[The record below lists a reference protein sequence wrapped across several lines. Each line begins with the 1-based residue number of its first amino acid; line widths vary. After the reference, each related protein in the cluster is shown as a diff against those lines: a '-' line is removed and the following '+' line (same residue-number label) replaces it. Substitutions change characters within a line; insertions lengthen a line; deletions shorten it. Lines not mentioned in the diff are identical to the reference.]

1 MAEKLTQET
10 IEQAPDV
17 TAADVLDHDGI
28 LAELAQLS
36 PIAYDQ
42 CRQDKAKGLKI
53 RVSTLDAEVEARR
66 AKLAEHTVTESG
78 ATTPQESWPE
88 AVHGAALLDAL
99 ADVYQ
104 QYAVLP
110 SGAPEALALWT
121 LYTYV
126 FDAADVNP
134 RLQLT
139 SPLMRCGKTRVLE
152 TLSLL
157 ASRSLPASNVSPS
170 AIFRVI
176 EQTVPTLLID
186 EADTFAKDNEELRGL
201 LNSGHTRRSA
211 FVLRS
216 VPVEDNQWEA
226 RKFST
231 WAPMALAGIGR
242 LFPTLEDRSIRIV
255 LKRKLP
261 TEKVLRLPVR
271 DDAEPFASLRRQ
283 CARWGHDHIEVLR
296 SADPPQPPGLHD
308 RAADNWRPLC
318 AIAELAGGNWPGRIT
333 AAIAALTVTEGD
345 NEEIGVL
352 LLKDMEHIF
361 TEQKVDAISSEDLAR
376 QLHGLEERPWLEYG
390 RERNPISKGQIA
402 RLLRPFEIRP
412 RNVRIE
418 ETQAKG
424 YRLDACQDAFQRYIS
439 PVDTPSLAVPPSQAN
454 NDAAKRENQ
463 PVPTPPVGTDRKSQN
478 PAPIL
483 AWDGGTVSNGGI
495 AGNRGI
501 NGVLSSVVGT
511 PGVPLAYSTPS
522 GQRLPC
528 RVCGGSERWQD
539 GNVWRCVACWPTE
552 PPPLATPSATTS
564 PSRGTAAPFLPAVG
578 DLVIP
583 LAADGCQ
590 IPDNG
595 VPFPYLIR
603 AIELGP
609 DGQRYALFLESDTGW
624 PLAQCRKASEVQPAN
639 TEEDG

>member
-1 MAEKLTQET
+1 MAEKLTQEA
-10 IEQAPDV
+10 IEQARDV
-17 TAADVLDHDGI
+17 TPEDVVDDDAI
-28 LAELAQLS
+28 LEELAKLS

-42 CRQDKAKGLKI
+42 CRQDKAKVLKI

-66 AKLAEHTVTESG
+66 ARLAEHTVTEPG
-78 ATTPQESWPE
+78 ATTPQESWTE

-157 ASRSLPASNVSPS
+157 VSRPLPASNVSPS

-176 EQTVPTLLID
+176 EQSAPTMLID

-283 CARWGHDHIEVLR
+283 CARWGHDHIEALR
-296 SADPPQPPGLHD
+296 SAAPPQPPGLHD
-308 RAADNWRPLC
+308 RASDNWRPLC
-318 AIAELAGGNWPGRIT
+318 AIAELAGDNWPDRIT
-333 AAIAALTVTEGD
+333 VAIAALSAADGDTEGL
-345 NEEIGVL
+345 GVL
-352 LLKDMEHIF
+352 LLKDMQHVF
-361 TEQKVDAISSEDLAR
+361 TDQNADAIFSEVLAR
-376 QLHGLEERPWLEYG
+376 QLHGMEERPWSEYG
-390 RERNPISKGQIA
+390 RERMPISKGQIA

-412 RNVRIE
+412 RSVRIGE
-418 ETQAKG
+418 ETAKG
-424 YRLDACQDAFQRYIS
+424 YTLEMCRDAFQRYIS
-439 PVDTPSLAVPPSQAN
+439 LPDPPSENVTPSHSS
-454 NDAAKRENQ
+454 NDVAKRDFQ
-463 PVPTPPVGTDRKSQN
+463 SVTTPPDVTDRKSQN

-483 AWDGGTVSNGGI
+483 TCDGVTDWNGGI
-495 AGNRGI
+495 VGNRDI
-501 NGVLSSVVGT
+501 NGALSSVVST

-552 PPPLATPSATTS
+552 PPSLATPS
-564 PSRGTAAPFLPAVG
+564 PSRDTAAPFLPAVG

-583 LAADGCQ
+583 LTADGCQ

-603 AIELGP
+603 AIEFGS

-624 PLAQCRKASEVQPAN
+624 PLAQCHKAPEVHPAN
-639 TEEDG
+639 TEEDV